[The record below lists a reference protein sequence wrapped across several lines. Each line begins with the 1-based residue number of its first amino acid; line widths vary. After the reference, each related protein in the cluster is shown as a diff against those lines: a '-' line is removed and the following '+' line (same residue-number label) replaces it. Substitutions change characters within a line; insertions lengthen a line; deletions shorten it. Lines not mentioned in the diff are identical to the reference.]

1 MAAEFFQQRPEVHPT
16 IYAYELKGVSTHEG
30 FIKVGYTERDVGQ
43 RIAEQVR
50 TVGVPYRILL
60 RKSAMRADGS
70 CFTDRDVHAVLRRKG
85 FLQLGFRPQR
95 VV

>member
-1 MAAEFFQQRPEVHPT
+1 MW
-16 IYAYELKGVSTHEG
+16 
-30 FIKVGYTERDVGQ
+30 Q

-50 TVGVPYRILL
+50 TVGVPHRILL

-85 FLQLGFRPQR
+85 FAIRDSAAASGLSVPWMM
-95 VV
+95 